1 MAKWFIHSKKAD
13 FNEIGKKFNISPVMS
28 RIIRNRDIIGDDE
41 IAKYLNGGLDDL
53 YSPFLLDG
61 MKDAVELIFSEI
73 EKNTKIRIIGDYDI
87 DGVCATYILLK
98 GLETLG
104 ADVDFALPHRI
115 IDGYG
120 INERLT
126 EEAAKEGIGLI
137 VTCDNGIAAND
148 AIAYAKEKGM
158 KVIVTDHHNPPEVLP
173 NADILINPKKPG
185 DDYPYKEIC
194 GAVVAYKLIEALFE
208 KKGIAKECKDG
219 IYRFLQ
225 FAGFATVGDVVTLQ
239 DENRIFVKEGLKQLN
254 NTEII
259 GLKALID
266 VSAIGNST
274 IKAYHLGFVL
284 GPCINVCGRI
294 ESAGKAMELL
304 LCEDYKEAISLASDI
319 RNLNEDR
326 KQMTEDA
333 LKAAYEILDG
343 REDEKVL
350 VVYLPDCH
358 ESIVGIVAGRIKEHY
373 YKPTIVLTNGL
384 SEGDDATIKGS
395 ARSIEKYDMF
405 EELQKHKDMFAK
417 FGGHKMAAGM
427 TLKAD
432 VTPEDLSKAL
442 NLDCALTDD
451 DLIKKI
457 WIDTELP
464 FSVID
469 FNLIDSLDLLEPFGT
484 GNPKPVFALRN
495 VRIKAMAHMG
505 KEGQFLRF
513 NLEDERGKSL
523 SAVMF
528 EDAVETAEYLKE
540 KFGDT
545 EVSRALKGDKNDIKV
560 NALFYPQIN
569 EFRGDKNIQLVIA
582 GLV

>member
-194 GAVVAYKLIEALFE
+194 GSVVAYKLIEALFE
-208 KKGIAKECKDG
+208 KKGIAKEGKDG

-266 VSAIGNST
+266 VSALGNST

-373 YKPTIVLTNGL
+373 RKPTIVLTNGL
-384 SEGDDATIKGS
+384 SEGDDVTIKGS

-405 EELQKHKDMFAK
+405 EELQKKH
-417 FGGHKMAAGM
+417 GG
-427 TLKAD
+427 
-432 VTPEDLSKAL
+432 
-442 NLDCALTDD
+442 
-451 DLIKKI
+451 
-457 WIDTELP
+457 
-464 FSVID
+464 
-469 FNLIDSLDLLEPFGT
+469 
-484 GNPKPVFALRN
+484 
-495 VRIKAMAHMG
+495 
-505 KEGQFLRF
+505 
-513 NLEDERGKSL
+513 
-523 SAVMF
+523 
-528 EDAVETAEYLKE
+528 
-540 KFGDT
+540 
-545 EVSRALKGDKNDIKV
+545 
-560 NALFYPQIN
+560 
-569 EFRGDKNIQLVIA
+569 
-582 GLV
+582 